1 MNKQKRKEQKLHNN
15 HRLWLGVGMLTVMV
29 AVTLTLVATYLFGFS
44 TKDIQAISLYKGLL
58 KDKTT
63 STTSQLKTT
72 SKVTKLKGTEA
83 KQQDFKVSDKE
94 KVWKTDTKI
103 QLFKLSYKNKDGKI
117 TVQSANND
125 KVVAPGTEGSYTFSI
140 KNTGTKTAKYKVWTE
155 ADNNANVSKI
165 PIKINIE
172 GKEKLSQERS
182 IKPGESIGYT
192 IHWEWPFEQGDDKLD
207 TDLANLELGDQK
219 QEVEYELTIHTLAT
233 DAGKQSTDTNNQKK
247 DNNKKFTL
255 ISQSGK
261 TGDQA
266 NILLW
271 SIIAAMSVIAIG
283 VIIICKRRKENE

>member
-1 MNKQKRKEQKLHNN
+1 
-15 HRLWLGVGMLTVMV
+15 MLTVMV

-44 TKDIQAISLYKGLL
+44 AKDIHAISLYKGLL

-63 STTSQLKTT
+63 SATSQLKTT
-72 SKVTKLKGTEA
+72 SKVTKLKGTKA

-117 TVQSANND
+117 TVQSANKD

-207 TDLANLELGDQK
+207 TDLANLKLGDQK

-233 DAGKQSTDTNNQKK
+233 DAGKQSTDTNDQKK

-255 ISQSGK
+255 ISHSGK